1 MFNLNQATV
10 SAITGVS
17 SGDDATSESVI
28 GFELQQTRYLGDQS
42 ANSTQLN
49 QTTLNVNK
57 IKRYDDVLP
66 YLLLQQGLDAAETQQ
81 LNTSAWK
88 AQEATITSSYGYLNW
103 LLHTSDTHNSKR
115 ILV

>member
-1 MFNLNQATV
+1 MFDLNQEVV

-28 GFELQQTRYLGDQS
+28 GFELQKTRYLGDQS

-66 YLLLQQGLDAAETQQ
+66 YLLLQ
-81 LNTSAWK
+81 
-88 AQEATITSSYGYLNW
+88 
-103 LLHTSDTHNSKR
+103 
-115 ILV
+115 